1 VISGWDN
8 FKYVTALYRNL
19 KSIMDHFKYKE
30 FTKKVKELLF
40 KCLNNANLT
49 YSFFTHTHQQ
59 MDALYVKSQ
68 IIHLHKPYCMF
79 QG

>member
-8 FKYVTALYRNL
+8 FKYVIALYGNL
-19 KSIMDHFKYKE
+19 KRIMDRFKYKE
-30 FTKKVKELLF
+30 FTKVVKELLF
-40 KCLNNANLT
+40 KHLFNADST

-59 MDALYVKSQ
+59 MHTLYVKSQ
-68 IIHLHKPYCMF
+68 IIHLHKPSYMF

>member
-19 KSIMDHFKYKE
+19 KRIMNHFKYKE
-30 FTKKVKELLF
+30 FTKEKKELLF
-40 KCLNNANLT
+40 KCLINADLT

-59 MDALYVKSQ
+59 MHTLYVKSQ
-68 IIHLHKPYCMF
+68 IIHLH
-79 QG
+79 